1 MTKYLDIEKEFGLQ
15 IIDDKNG
22 TIYTNTSNFYNEGI
36 SDYEMSNLYNKY
48 IQMFISIVN
57 ANSKKGNKDFEIDKY
72 VKTFKKCNIK
82 KEKKSPIVLSKT
94 LLDIFPI
101 PEEGIDSNYSLLNI
115 TSDGISKQDMLDNKV
130 CLNDVYIFNR
140 FLLMISTSE
149 KDVYAIFKRENVVE
163 HQTDPYRSIEAL
175 VGMKL
180 SYDNLMRI
188 NRCNIRDMKS
198 NIYKYLEMIPHLSSI
213 DEYTVRK
220 NNFGSNTRKVSNND
234 YISSIKSL
242 EEYFRNHLGSYYL
255 DDVSLGQNI
264 LRNDKNIFENWL
276 KRHMIIEF
284 YESEIKSNFHYIK
297 YIGYD
302 FLECLIEISK
312 DILIKSQ
319 IDIVNN
325 INKNSNTFFKVH
337 FTWKSYF
344 ENIVYQCSTPST
356 FLKKLSNFVDNNKNM
371 ELFKKYDT
379 KNRYWDNWYKIN
391 NILIILLISSC
402 Y

>member
-1 MTKYLDIEKEFGLQ
+1 MF
-15 IIDDKNG
+15 DK
-22 TIYTNTSNFYNEGI
+22 
-36 SDYEMSNLYNKY
+36 
-48 IQMFISIVN
+48 
-57 ANSKKGNKDFEIDKY
+57 
-72 VKTFKKCNIK
+72 
-82 KEKKSPIVLSKT
+82 
-94 LLDIFPI
+94 
-101 PEEGIDSNYSLLNI
+101 
-115 TSDGISKQDMLDNKV
+115 KV
-130 CLNDVYIFNR
+130 CLNDIYIFNK
-140 FLLMISTSE
+140 FSLMISTSE
-149 KDVYAIFKRENVVE
+149 KDVHAIFKRENVIE
-163 HQTDPYRSIEAL
+163 HQTDPYRSIKAL
-175 VGMKL
+175 VGMKD

-220 NNFGSNTRKVSNND
+220 NNFGSNSRKVSNND
-234 YISSIKSL
+234 YISSMRSL
-242 EEYFRNHLGSYYL
+242 EEYFRNHLGSHYL
-255 DDVSLGQNI
+255 DGVSLGQNI
-264 LRNDKNIFENWL
+264 LKNDKNIFENWL

-302 FLECLIEISK
+302 FLECLIEISN
-312 DILIKSQ
+312 DISIKSQ

-325 INKNSNTFFKVH
+325 INTNSDTFLKVH

-344 ENIVYQCSTPST
+344 EDIVYQCSTPST
-356 FLKKLSNFVDNNKNM
+356 FLKKLSDFVDNNKNM